1 MTDIVFEYFDR
12 ASEVSEWLK
21 ETQQVNDI
29 EIVQYCKNSGH
40 YIFYK
45 KFPKGY
51 LETLKKEPVVSSVQ
65 KPQTRFNNIDIVS
78 EKDAYDFT
86 FDQDQMRYLKMLLE
100 MDIDV
105 YPRGDRVFTKEQR
118 KELYDKVVSMIHEDP
133 GSLFE
138 R

>member
-1 MTDIVFEYFDR
+1 MFTYTGR
-12 ASEVSEWLK
+12 ASEVSGWLK
-21 ETQQVNDI
+21 EKQQANDI
-29 EIVQYCKNSGH
+29 EIVQYSGSSSGH
-40 YIFYK
+40 FIFYRE
-45 KFPKGY
+45 FPKGY
-51 LETLKKEPVVSSVQ
+51 FETLKKDLPNRTTT
-65 KPQTRFNNIDIVS
+65 PQIPTRFNNIDIVS

-86 FDQDQMRYLKMLLE
+86 FDEDQMRYLKTLLK

-105 YPRGDRVFTKEQR
+105 YPKGDRTFTKEQR